1 MSVGLIG
8 RPASEQPVCALPAVL
23 QNGIILAQKT
33 GSDTL
38 TAVAI
43 STILLVLRVQLIS
56 ILDLPLIL
64 SAEARS
70 SRSAAVGRATEE
82 TLSFGILSGG
92 AKKEGDTCAVLIR
105 ESHMVE
111 HIEER
116 GAGFWREG
124 ERYRTL
130 SGNSPIVEICL
141 QLFGGIVLT
150 TGTLFLLFKVL
161 LTRGPCASDREQSS
175 EGASSVPRSGFMEG
189 GYSTRDMENAPLQ
202 TGGGGVLRDWL

>member
-8 RPASEQPVCALPAVL
+8 RPASEQSVCALPAVL

-38 TAVAI
+38 TAVDI

-124 ERYRTL
+124 ERYHTL

-150 TGTLFLLFKVL
+150 TVTLFLLCSKFCSRGDRAHLTGSRAARVL
-161 LTRGPCASDREQSS
+161 PRCLGVALWRE
-175 EGASSVPRSGFMEG
+175 V
-189 GYSTRDMENAPLQ
+189 TAPEIWRTLPFRQ
-202 TGGGGVLRDWL
+202 VEVEC